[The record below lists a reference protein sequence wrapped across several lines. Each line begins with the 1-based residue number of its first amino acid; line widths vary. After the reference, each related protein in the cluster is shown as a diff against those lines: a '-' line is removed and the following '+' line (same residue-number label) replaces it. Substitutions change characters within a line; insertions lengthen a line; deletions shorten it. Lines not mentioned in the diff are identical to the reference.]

1 MGIRRMRLFLIL
13 GILLG
18 CGGEAAAAPDAAA
31 DAGQRMLQL
40 RILGNGTAVRDDNG
54 QRCRGG
60 CSLVV
65 QSGSI
70 GLTAA
75 PDDGWML
82 DGWTG
87 RCASHNPH
95 ITLDFDGVI
104 NCELRFDEVPA
115 PDAPEFDAELVDAG
129 TD

>member
-1 MGIRRMRLFLIL
+1 MRLFLIL

-18 CGGEAAAAPDAAA
+18 CGEAAAAPDAAA

-40 RILGNGTAVRDDNG
+40 RIFGNGTAVRDDNG

-60 CSLVV
+60 CTLVV
-65 QSGSI
+65 HTGSI
-70 GLTAA
+70 GLSAA
-75 PDDGWML
+75 PDDGWSL

-87 RCASHNPH
+87 RCASHDAH
-95 ITLDFDGVI
+95 ITMAFDGLI
-104 NCELRFDEVPA
+104 NCELRFNEVPP
-115 PDAPEFDAELVDAG
+115 PDAPEFDAEPVDAG

>member
-1 MGIRRMRLFLIL
+1 MHLFLVL

-18 CGGEAAAAPDAAA
+18 CGGGEAAAAPDAAV
-31 DAGQRMLQL
+31 DAAQRVLQL
-40 RILGNGTAVRDDNG
+40 HIFGNGTVVRDDNG

-60 CSLVV
+60 GCSFVV
-65 QSGSI
+65 QTPSV

-75 PDDGWML
+75 PDDGWLL

-87 RCASHNPH
+87 RCASHDAH
-95 ITLDFDGVI
+95 ITVVFDGTI
-104 NCELRFDEVPA
+104 NCELRFGEVPP
-115 PDAPEFDAELVDAG
+115 PDAPEADAELVDAG

>member
-1 MGIRRMRLFLIL
+1 MHLILIL
-13 GILLG
+13 GVLLG
-18 CGGEAAAAPDAAA
+18 CGGSEAAAPDAAA
-31 DAGQRMLQL
+31 DASQRMLQL
-40 RILGNGTAVRDDNG
+40 RIFGNGTAVRDDNG

-60 CSLVV
+60 CTLVV
-65 QSGSI
+65 QTGSI

-75 PDDGWML
+75 PDDGWLL

-87 RCASHNPH
+87 RCASHDSH
-95 ITLDFDGVI
+95 INVAIDGII
-104 NCELRFDEVPA
+104 NCELRFDEVPP